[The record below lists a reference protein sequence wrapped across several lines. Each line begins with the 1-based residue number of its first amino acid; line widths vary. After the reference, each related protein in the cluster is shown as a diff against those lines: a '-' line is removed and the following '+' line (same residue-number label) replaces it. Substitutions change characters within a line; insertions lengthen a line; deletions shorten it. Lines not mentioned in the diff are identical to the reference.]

1 MKKSVL
7 SLGVVVLLL
16 GLIVCTSEAGKWS
29 GEFICPPCGSTCD
42 KLFFDQAG
50 KCPHCGM
57 TLVRRDSLPTTGQKN
72 VAILV
77 FEGMEILDFSGPAE
91 VFASTGEFRV
101 FTVAATKD
109 PIISQGFVKILPE
122 FSIADCPK
130 PDIIVLPGGN
140 MTAPLEDSK
149 IISWVQS
156 SEPDLEVALSVCTG
170 AFILEKAGLLDG
182 KKATTFHNA
191 IADLRKKAAKTEV
204 LEGVR
209 WVDNG
214 KIITTAGVSAGID
227 GSLRVVERLL
237 GRDKALATARYM
249 EYDKWNPDE
258 GLIVDPKERKVK
270 N

>member
-1 MKKSVL
+1 M
-7 SLGVVVLLL
+7 
-16 GLIVCTSEAGKWS
+16 
-29 GEFICPPCGSTCD
+29 
-42 KLFFDQAG
+42 
-50 KCPHCGM
+50 
-57 TLVRRDSLPTTGQKN
+57 
-72 VAILV
+72 
-77 FEGMEILDFSGPAE
+77 
-91 VFASTGEFRV
+91 
-101 FTVAATKD
+101 
-109 PIISQGFVKILPE
+109 
-122 FSIADCPK
+122 
-130 PDIIVLPGGN
+130 
-140 MTAPLEDSK
+140 
-149 IISWVQS
+149 
-156 SEPDLEVALSVCTG
+156 
-170 AFILEKAGLLDG
+170 LDG